1 MAANKLTKIE
11 IESRIFGGFGRV
23 IIFKDFTPD
32 MIASITT
39 YKDIFE
45 SGGQDCGKI
54 VEGSGSW
61 DGDDAE
67 VTTVKSTRGEVI
79 RSFITAGT
87 HAWSCRIPHSLETAV
102 VAGGRVHALAET
114 ADVEAGGFKVKKDAK
129 IIGINPED
137 MDFKCAVGVLN
148 LETNELALNPRAAVS
163 FAMAS
168 DDEDTREYSIK
179 VTADSC
185 KTTNLDT
192 TMFIPLAGSLFDDD
206 ATEAEEND

>member
-1 MAANKLTKIE
+1 MAANTLTKIE
-11 IESRIFGGFGRV
+11 IESRIFGGYGRV

-32 MIASITT
+32 KITSATT
-39 YKDIFE
+39 YKDIFQ
-45 SGGQDCGKI
+45 SGGQDCGKV

-61 DGDDAE
+61 DGDEAS

-87 HAWSCRIPHSLETAV
+87 HAWSCRVPHSLETAV
-102 VAGGRVHALAET
+102 VAGGRVHKLTET
-114 ADVEAGGFKVKKDAK
+114 ADVEAGGLKVKKDAE

-137 MDFKCAVGVLN
+137 MDFKCAIGVLN
-148 LETNELALNPRAAVS
+148 LETNEIELNPRAAIS

-192 TMFIPLAGSLFDDD
+192 TMFIPLAESPFEVES
-206 ATEAEEND
+206 TEAED

>member
-1 MAANKLTKIE
+1 MNLSKIE
-11 IESRIFGGFGRV
+11 IESRIFGGYGRV
-23 IIFKDFTPD
+23 IIFKNFTPD
-32 MIASITT
+32 KITSTTT

-45 SGGQDCGKI
+45 SGGQDCGKVI
-54 VEGSGSW
+54 EGSGSW
-61 DGDDAE
+61 DGDAAS

-102 VAGGRVHALAET
+102 VAGGRVHTLSET
-114 ADVEAGGFKVKKDAK
+114 ADVEAGGFKVSKDAK

-137 MDFKCAVGVLN
+137 MDFKCAIGVLN
-148 LETNELALNPRAAVS
+148 LETNEIALNPRAAIS

-168 DDEDTREYSIK
+168 DDEDTREYSIT

-192 TMFIPLAGSLFDDD
+192 TMFIPLAGSLFDV
-206 ATEAEEND
+206 ESAEED

>member
-1 MAANKLTKIE
+1 MPNTLSKIE
-11 IESRIFGGFGRV
+11 LESRIFGGFGRV

-32 MIASITT
+32 KITSTTT

-54 VEGSGSW
+54 VEGSPSW

-79 RSFITAGT
+79 RSFVTAGT
-87 HAWSCRIPHSLETAV
+87 HAWSCRVPHSLETAPI
-102 VAGGRVHALAET
+102 AGGRIHTLSET
-114 ADVEAGGFKVKKDAK
+114 ADVTAGGMKVAKDAK

-137 MDFKCAVGVLN
+137 MDFKCAIGVLN
-148 LETNELALNPRAAVS
+148 LETNEIALNPRAAVS

-168 DDEDTREYSIK
+168 DDEDTRQYTIK

-192 TMFIPLAGSLFDDD
+192 TMFIPLAESPFDV
-206 ATEAEEND
+206 ASETES

>member
-1 MAANKLTKIE
+1 MATLSKIE

-23 IIFKDFTPD
+23 IIFKNFTPD
-32 MIASITT
+32 MITSTTT

-45 SGGQDCGKI
+45 SGGQDCGKLI
-54 VEGSGSW
+54 DGSGSW
-61 DGDDAE
+61 DGDEAT
-67 VTTVKSTRGEVI
+67 VTSVKSTRGEVI

-87 HAWSCRIPHSLETAV
+87 HAWSCRIPHSAETAA
-102 VAGGRVHALAET
+102 VAGGRVHTLSET
-114 ADVEAGGFKVKKDAK
+114 ADVTAGGLKVKKDAK
-129 IIGINPED
+129 ILGINPED
-137 MDFKCAVGVLN
+137 MDFKCAIGVLN
-148 LETNELALNPRAAVS
+148 LETNEIALNPRAAVS

-192 TMFIPLAGSLFDDD
+192 TMFIPLAESPFDVES
-206 ATEAEEND
+206 AGEL

>member
-1 MAANKLTKIE
+1 MAANTLSKIE
-11 IESRIFGGFGRV
+11 IESRIFGGYGRV
-23 IIFKDFTPD
+23 IIFKNFTPD
-32 MIASITT
+32 KITSTTT

-45 SGGQDCGKI
+45 SGGQDCGKVI
-54 VEGSGSW
+54 EGSGSW
-61 DGDDAE
+61 DGDAAS

-102 VAGGRVHALAET
+102 VAGGRVHTLSET
-114 ADVEAGGFKVKKDAK
+114 ADVEAGGFKVSKDAK

-137 MDFKCAVGVLN
+137 MDFKCAIGVLN
-148 LETNELALNPRAAVS
+148 LETNEIALNPRAAIS

-168 DDEDTREYSIK
+168 DDEDTREYSIT

-192 TMFIPLAGSLFDDD
+192 TMFIPLAGSLFDV
-206 ATEAEEND
+206 ESAEED

>member
-32 MIASITT
+32 KITSTTT

-45 SGGQDCGKI
+45 SGGDDCGKLI
-54 VEGSGSW
+54 EGSGSW
-61 DGDDAE
+61 DGDEAS
-67 VTTVKSTRGEVI
+67 VTTVKSTRGEII

-87 HAWSCRIPHSLETAV
+87 HAWSCRVPHSAETLV
-102 VAGGRVHALAET
+102 VAGGRVHKLTET
-114 ADVEAGGFKVKKDAK
+114 ADVEAGGLKVKKDAE
-129 IIGINPED
+129 ILGINPED
-137 MDFKCAVGVLN
+137 MDFKCAIGVLN
-148 LETNELALNPRAAVS
+148 LETNEIALNPRAAVS

-192 TMFIPLAGSLFDDD
+192 TMFIPLAESPFETES
-206 ATEAEEND
+206 TEAE